1 MIEPETV
8 IVCLRAAMLG
18 AGAVCFGA
26 GSAALVLAPPQ
37 VASVLRA
44 YLQII
49 LRGAAGVLALAALLA
64 LAVQTASA
72 SEDWSQAISP
82 SALLMF
88 ATTTH
93 TGRTSLV
100 RALLAVVSALCILLA
115 RGNRIALL
123 PLGSLTAGLFLA
135 SFAFSGHAA
144 MHDEPTRTLQQANHV
159 AHVLSGTFWTGALV
173 ALLCAAIILLRRPS
187 SDQAEGAELILR
199 RFSPAGVTAVV
210 IVGLTGAINTWLILG
225 RAPLDTRSTYQ
236 LLLAAKI
243 AAVAV
248 MLALALANRLY
259 FLPRAA
265 RATSPAGLVAS
276 IAVECALGALV
287 IALVAI
293 FGTLEPV

>member
-1 MIEPETV
+1 
-8 IVCLRAAMLG
+8 
-18 AGAVCFGA
+18 
-26 GSAALVLAPPQ
+26 VLAPPQ

-144 MHDEPTRTLQQANHV
+144 MHDEPTRTLQQANHI
-159 AHVLSGTFWTGALV
+159 AHVLSGTFWAGALV

-187 SDQAEGAELILR
+187 GDQAEGAEIMLR
-199 RFSPAGVTAVV
+199 RFSRAGVTAVV
-210 IVGLTGAINTWLILG
+210 IVALTGALNTWLILG
-225 RAPLDTRSTYQ
+225 RAPLDPRSTYQ

-248 MLALALANRLY
+248 MLVLALANRIY

-265 RATSPAGLVAS
+265 RAAGPAGLVAS
-276 IAVECALGALV
+276 IAIECALGALV

>member
-8 IVCLRAAMLG
+8 IICLRAAMLG

-44 YLQII
+44 YLQPL
-49 LRGAAGVLALAALLA
+49 LRGAAGVLAFTALLA
-64 LAVQTASA
+64 LAVQPASA

>member
-8 IVCLRAAMLG
+8 IICLRAAMLG

-44 YLQII
+44 YLQPL
-49 LRGAAGVLALAALLA
+49 LRGAAGVLAFTALLA
-64 LAVQTASA
+64 LAVQPASA
-72 SEDWSQAISP
+72 SEDWSQALSP

-93 TGRTSLV
+93 AGRTSLV
-100 RALLAVVSALCILLA
+100 RAVLSVVSALCILLA

-123 PLGSLTAGLFLA
+123 RLGSLTAGFFLA

-144 MHDEPTRTLQQANHV
+144 MHDEPTRTLQQANHI

-187 SDQAEGAELILR
+187 SDQAEGAEIMLR
-199 RFSPAGVTAVV
+199 RFSHAGVTAVV
-210 IVGLTGAINTWLILG
+210 IVGLTGALNTWLILG
-225 RAPLDTRSTYQ
+225 RAPLDPQSTYQ

-248 MLALALANRLY
+248 MLVLALANRTY

-265 RATSPAGLVAS
+265 RAAGPAGLVAS

>member
-8 IVCLRAAMLG
+8 IICLRAAMLG

-44 YLQII
+44 YLQPL
-49 LRGAAGVLALAALLA
+49 LRGAAGVLAFTALLA
-64 LAVQTASA
+64 LAVQPASA

-144 MHDEPTRTLQQANHV
+144 MHDEPTRTLQQANHI
-159 AHVLSGTFWTGALV
+159 AHVLSGTFWAGALV
-173 ALLCAAIILLRRPS
+173 ALLCAAIILLRSPS
-187 SDQAEGAELILR
+187 SDEAKGAEIMLR
-199 RFSPAGVTAVV
+199 RFSPTGVAAVV
-210 IVGLTGAINTWLILG
+210 IVGLTGALNTWLILG
-225 RAPLDTRSTYQ
+225 RAPLDPQSTYQ

-248 MLALALANRLY
+248 MLVLALANRTY

-265 RATSPAGLVAS
+265 RAAGPAGLVAS

>member
-1 MIEPETV
+1 M
-8 IVCLRAAMLG
+8 
-18 AGAVCFGA
+18 
-26 GSAALVLAPPQ
+26 LAPPQ

>member
-8 IVCLRAAMLG
+8 IICLRAAMLG

-26 GSAALVLAPPQ
+26 GSAALLLAPPQ

-44 YLQII
+44 YLQPV
-49 LRGAAGVLALAALLA
+49 LRGAAGVLAVAALVS
-64 LAVQTASA
+64 LAVQTADA

-82 SALLMF
+82 SALFMF

-93 TGRTSLV
+93 AGRTSSA

-123 PLGSLTAGLFLA
+123 RLGSLTAGLFLA

-144 MHDEPTRTLQQANHV
+144 MHDEPTRTLQEANHI

-173 ALLCAAIILLRRPS
+173 ALFCAAIILLRRPS
-187 SDQAEGAELILR
+187 GDQVEGAELMLR

-210 IVGLTGAINTWLILG
+210 IVGLTGALNTWLILG
-225 RAPLDTRSTYQ
+225 RAPLDRGSIYQ

-248 MLALALANRLY
+248 MLGLALANRFY
-259 FLPRAA
+259 FLPRAT
-265 RATSPAGLVAS
+265 RPAALVAS
-276 IAVECALGALV
+276 IAIECALGALV
-287 IALVAI
+287 IALVAV

>member
-8 IVCLRAAMLG
+8 IICLRAAMLG

-44 YLQII
+44 SLQP
-49 LRGAAGVLALAALLA
+49 LLQGAAGVLTFAALPA
-64 LAVQTASA
+64 LAVQTANA

-100 RALLAVVSALCILLA
+100 RAVLAVVSALCILLG
-115 RGNRIALL
+115 RGNRLVLL
-123 PLGSLTAGLFLA
+123 RLGSLTAGLFLA

-144 MHDEPTRTLQQANHV
+144 MHDEPTRTLQQANHI
-159 AHVLSGTFWTGALV
+159 AHVLSGTFWAGALV

-187 SDQAEGAELILR
+187 GDQAEGAEIMLR
-199 RFSPAGVTAVV
+199 RFSPAGVAAVV
-210 IVGLTGAINTWLILG
+210 IVGLTGALNTWLILG
-225 RAPLDTRSTYQ
+225 RAPLDPQSTYQ

-248 MLALALANRLY
+248 MLVLALVNRTY

-265 RATSPAGLVAS
+265 RSAGPAGLVAS
-276 IAVECALGALV
+276 IAIECALGALV

>member
-199 RFSPAGVTAVV
+199 RFFPAGVTAVV